1 MHESLSADNIP
12 IGWIKMYLGVS
23 MMFKKKDDDNSPI
36 G

>member
-12 IGWIKMYLGVS
+12 ISWSKTYLGLS
-23 MMFKKKDDDNSPI
+23 MMFLKDADNSPI